1 MTGKPVLIRVCY
13 PLFVTTVMALGALG
27 LVQVWAPTRAA
38 WVEKTLWS
46 LVIVGAVSGLV
57 LAAYRTVALAG
68 RERD

>member
-13 PLFVTTVMALGALG
+13 PLFVATVMTLGVLG
-27 LVQVWAPTRAA
+27 LIQAWAPTRAG
-38 WVEKTLWS
+38 WVVDTLWS
-46 LVIVGAVSGLV
+46 LVIVASVSGLV

>member
-13 PLFVTTVMALGALG
+13 PLFVATVMALGALG
-27 LVQVWAPTRAA
+27 LIQVRAPTQAE
-38 WVEKTLWS
+38 WIENLLWS
-46 LVIVGAVSGLV
+46 LAIVAAVSGLV